1 MNTCEKIPAEIKS
14 YKKRMNV
21 NKLWSNKGK
30 VLKKRINTYK

>member
-1 MNTCEKIPAEIKS
+1 MRKIQAEIKS

-30 VLKKRINTYK
+30 VLKKE